1 MKPCPF
7 CGGKETSVC
16 RFEIGKSYWVQ
27 CKNCKA
33 EGPISIYED
42 QVKELWNE
50 RFEFVKIDDEEMN
63 LQKIIE
69 VWNKQADEYNQWPDL
84 GEDEKV
90 EFAFR
95 LGVSKQKGEEDNG
108 NQKSV

>member
-7 CGGKETSVC
+7 CRETETLLCRGEVGKV
-16 RFEIGKSYWVQ
+16 YWVK

-33 EGPISIYED
+33 EGPTSLYGES
-42 QVKELWNE
+42 QAKELWNE
-50 RFEFVKIDDEEMN
+50 RFELKVDEEEMN
-63 LQKIIE
+63 LKKIID

-95 LGVSKQKGEEDNG
+95 LGVSKQKG
-108 NQKSV
+108 